1 MAKLNLKD
9 YVKKNEE
16 TGELEFDEQA
26 FNSALDKER
35 TGASLTAREKAE
47 KELREKIKK
56 ELAEEAKLSAEEK
69 LKKDYEAREKELLD
83 RAIALN
89 KKEVRAIYKGAG
101 FTDSEIETLIDIV
114 TDDAKSIEKATK
126 LAEARKKA
134 NEDLKAKYEKEIGV
148 KTPAPNG
155 QGDKG
160 VDEDLGSRL
169 AKNRPN
175 FDSNKILE
183 NY

>member
-9 YVKKNEE
+9 YVRKNEE

-26 FNSALDKER
+26 FNSALDRER
-35 TGASLTAREKAE
+35 TSASQTARERAE
-47 KELREKIKK
+47 KELREKIKQ

-69 LKKDYEAREKELLD
+69 LKKDYEAKEKELLD

-89 KKEVRAIYKGAG
+89 KREVRAIYKGAG
-101 FTDSEIETLIDIV
+101 FTDSEIEALIDIV
-114 TDDAKSIEKATK
+114 TDDAESIEKATK

-155 QGDKG
+155 QSPEGEESEG
-160 VDEDLGSRL
+160 
-169 AKNRPN
+169 AKYAKKL
-175 FDSNKILE
+175 SEQNKNQEVKL
-183 NY
+183 

>member
-9 YVKKNEE
+9 YVRKNEE

-35 TGASLTAREKAE
+35 TGASQTAREKAE
-47 KELREKIKK
+47 KELREKIKQ

-114 TDDAKSIEKATK
+114 TDDAKSIENATK

-134 NEDLKAKYEKEIGV
+134 NEDLKAKYEKELGV
-148 KTPAPNG
+148 NTPAPNG
-155 QGDKG
+155 QIPKG
-160 VDEDLGSRL
+160 EESEG
-169 AKNRPN
+169 AKYAKKL
-175 FDSNKILE
+175 SEQNKTQEVKL
-183 NY
+183 